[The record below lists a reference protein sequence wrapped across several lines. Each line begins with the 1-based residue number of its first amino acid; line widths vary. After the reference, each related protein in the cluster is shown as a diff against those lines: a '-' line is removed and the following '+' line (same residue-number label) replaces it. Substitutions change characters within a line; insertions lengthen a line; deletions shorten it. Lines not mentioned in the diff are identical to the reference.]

1 MKRRTQRE
9 IKQPPTFL
17 CLFRIAVSLKRKQ
30 ETVVGPE
37 FRIKNA
43 KRKKSSADELSG
55 GKDKGVDHFG
65 RTRKG
70 PGDG

>member
-1 MKRRTQRE
+1 M
-9 IKQPPTFL
+9 
-17 CLFRIAVSLKRKQ
+17 A
-30 ETVVGPE
+30 GPE